1 MTIDWRVWRAPRL
14 DARPFWRR
22 DDPLGHMIPTVVRT
36 RSGHWL
42 RVHYLP
48 GPHGLP
54 TPFGHNSADPDFV
67 LVHGIGVSSRYFVP
81 LAEELSRTGD
91 VYLIDLP
98 GFARL
103 PRPRTPLTIAGFAA
117 ALDAIVG
124 QLALDQP
131 VLVGH
136 SMGAQVVTEL
146 LAGGENIG
154 HFVDEAGAVLIGPP
168 VNHRERRLLPLVW
181 RFLQSSRHEPSAIRR
196 IAVAAYLSTGPEWFF
211 SVLPHMMNYPI
222 EERIRQVPCPVT
234 ILRGEY
240 DAVAPQPWI
249 DLLAAN
255 AGTSSGDPR
264 AGGWSWSA
272 TVRGAAHSVIYD
284 HDDEV
289 YRAVLHL
296 AQHHAPG

>member
-1 MTIDWRVWRAPRL
+1 MSFDWRVWRSPRI

-22 DDPLGHMIPTVVRT
+22 DDPLGHMVPTVVRT
-36 RSGHWL
+36 RTGHWL

-103 PRPRTPLTIAGFAA
+103 PRPRVPLTIAGFAA

-124 QLALDQP
+124 QLALDRP

-154 HFVDEAGAVLIGPP
+154 HFVDETGAVLIGPP

-196 IAVAAYLSTGPEWFF
+196 IAVSAYLSTGPEWFF

-222 EERIRQVPCPVT
+222 EERIQQVPCPVT

-289 YRAVLHL
+289 YRAVMHL
-296 AQHHAPG
+296 AEHHAPG

>member
-1 MTIDWRVWRAPRL
+1 
-14 DARPFWRR
+14 
-22 DDPLGHMIPTVVRT
+22 MIPTVART
-36 RSGHWL
+36 RAGHWL

-103 PRPRTPLTIAGFAA
+103 PRPRRPLTIGGFAA

-124 QLALDQP
+124 ELSLDQP
-131 VLVGH
+131 VFVGH

-146 LAGGENIG
+146 LAGGRNIA
-154 HFVDEAGAVLIGPP
+154 HFAAEAGAVLIGPP
-168 VNHRERRLLPLVW
+168 VNHRERRLVPLVL
-181 RFLQSSRHEPSAIRR
+181 RFLQSSRHEPSSIRR
-196 IAVAAYLSTGPEWFF
+196 IAVSAYLSTGPEWFF

-222 EERIRQVPCPVT
+222 EDRIRHVPCPVT
-234 ILRGEY
+234 LLRGEY
-240 DAVAPQPWI
+240 DAVAPQAWI
-249 DLLAAN
+249 DLLARN
-255 AGTSSGDPR
+255 AGDGSTDPR
-264 AGGWSWSA
+264 AGSCTHV

-284 HDDEV
+284 HDDVV
-289 YRAVLHL
+289 YDAVLHL
-296 AQHHAPG
+296 VEHHAPR

>member
-1 MTIDWRVWRAPRL
+1 MDWRVWRAPRI
-14 DARPFWRR
+14 DSRPFWRR
-22 DDPLGHMIPTVVRT
+22 NDPLGHMVSTVVRT
-36 RSGHWL
+36 RPGHWV

-54 TPFGHNSADPDFV
+54 TPFGHNAADPDFV

-103 PRPRTPLTIAGFAA
+103 PRPRRPLAIPGFAA
-117 ALDAIVG
+117 VVDTIIGELSLDR
-124 QLALDQP
+124 P
-131 VLVGH
+131 VFVGH

-146 LAGGENIG
+146 LAGGANAAR
-154 HFVDEAGAVLIGPP
+154 VADEAGAVLIGPP
-168 VNHRERRLLPLVW
+168 VNYRERRLVPLVM
-181 RFLQSSRHEPSAIRR
+181 RFLQSSWHEPATIRR
-196 IAVAAYLSTGPEWFF
+196 IAISAYFATGLQWFF

-222 EERIRQVPCPVT
+222 EERIALVPCPVT

-240 DAVAPQPWI
+240 DAVAPEPWI
-249 DLLAAN
+249 DHLARS
-255 AGTSSGDPR
+255 AGADVTAAR
-264 AGGWSWSA
+264 AGGCTHV

-284 HDDEV
+284 HDADV
-289 YRAVLHL
+289 YEAALHL
-296 AQHHAPG
+296 VEDHAPH

>member
-196 IAVAAYLSTGPEWFF
+196 IAVADYLSTGPEWFF

-284 HDDEV
+284 PDDEV
-289 YRAVLHL
+289 YRAVMHL
-296 AQHHAPG
+296 AEHHAPG

>member
-222 EERIRQVPCPVT
+222 EERIQQVPCPVT

-289 YRAVLHL
+289 YRAVMHL
-296 AQHHAPG
+296 AEHHAPG

>member
-1 MTIDWRVWRAPRL
+1 MTIDWRVLRSPRL
-14 DARPFWRR
+14 DTRPFWRQ
-22 DDPLGHMIPTVVRT
+22 DDPLGHMVSTVVRT
-36 RSGHWL
+36 ATGHWL

-103 PRPRTPLTIAGFAA
+103 PRPRRPLTIPGFAA
-117 ALDAIVG
+117 ALDTIVG
-124 QLALDQP
+124 ELSLDHP
-131 VLVGH
+131 VFVGH

-146 LAGGENIG
+146 LAGGSNTARIA
-154 HFVDEAGAVLIGPP
+154 HEAGVVLVGPP
-168 VNHRERRLLPLVW
+168 VNYRERRLVPLVL
-181 RFLQSSRHEPSAIRR
+181 RFLQSSRHEPSTIRR
-196 IAVAAYLSTGPEWFF
+196 IAVSAYLSTGLEWFF

-222 EERIRQVPCPVT
+222 EQRIRLLPCPVT
-234 ILRGEY
+234 LLRGEY

-249 DLLAAN
+249 DLLGRN
-255 AGTSSGDPR
+255 AGADVKAKR
-264 AGGWSWSA
+264 AGSCTHV

-284 HDDEV
+284 HDVDV
-289 YRAVLHL
+289 YEAVLHL
-296 AQHHAPG
+296 VEHHAPA